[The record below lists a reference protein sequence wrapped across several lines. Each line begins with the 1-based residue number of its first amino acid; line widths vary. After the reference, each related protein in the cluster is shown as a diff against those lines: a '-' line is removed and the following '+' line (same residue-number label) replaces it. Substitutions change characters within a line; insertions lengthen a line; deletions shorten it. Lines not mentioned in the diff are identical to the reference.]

1 MSSIVILP
9 ASIRINACL
18 REILASGSSASRST
32 SGNDPVSGSHLPTRL
47 LPSSSGNSWPLR
59 PPRTTDTFALNGAPA
74 AAAVGADGALSGA
87 ASGLISPV
95 GASDLGA
102 SAVGVSPS
110 GFASAAAAGISAGT
124 LLTEVGAIPAESPPA
139 LISPAGLD
147 SAAGAA
153 AAVPAAASFAPHPSQ

>member
-9 ASIRINACL
+9 PSIRINACL

-59 PPRTTDTFALNGAPA
+59 PPRTTDSLALNGAPA

-95 GASDLGA
+95 GASDLGTSGA
-102 SAVGVSPS
+102 ELPVGVS
-110 GFASAAAAGISAGT
+110 
-124 LLTEVGAIPAESPPA
+124 LVDVGAEPASGGPSA
-139 LISPAGLD
+139 LISLTPEL
-147 SAAGAA
+147 SALT
-153 AAVPAAASFAPHPSQ
+153 SK

>member
-32 SGNDPVSGSHLPTRL
+32 SGNDLVSGSHLPTRL

-59 PPRTTDTFALNGAPA
+59 PPRTTDSFALNGAPA
-74 AAAVGADGALSGA
+74 AAAVGGALAGA

-95 GASDLGA
+95 GASDLDTSAAGA
-102 SAVGVSPS
+102 SAAGASALAV
-110 GFASAAAAGISAGT
+110 SAAAAAGAGFASVLSAAD
-124 LLTEVGAIPAESPPA
+124 GAGAASGAAPGA
-139 LISPAGLD
+139 
-147 SAAGAA
+147 AAGAA
-153 AAVPAAASFAPHPSQ
+153 ELPAAASFAPHPS

>member
-59 PPRTTDTFALNGAPA
+59 PPRTTDSFALNGAPA

-87 ASGLISPV
+87 ASGLISAV
-95 GASDLGA
+95 DASDLGA

-139 LISPAGLD
+139 LTSPAGLD
-147 SAAGAA
+147 SAAGAGA
-153 AAVPAAASFAPHPSQ
+153 AAPTVSFAPHPSQ